1 MTILIC
7 IIGKLFNRKVNKIM
21 FLSGLFLLGFLYS
34 VQLCVFK
41 MFGFY
46 FDWTLIG
53 ASGQIASFA
62 GDGLNLIIA
71 NIIGLILNFM
81 PFILFLIYNRI
92 IVIEK
97 DDVKAN
103 IVKIVLCV
111 LTGLS
116 FYGVLNI
123 KRDEV
128 NSPYKLYTSVNNVD
142 LNVRTFG
149 VVNAFFID
157 TYRNIFGFEEI
168 IDIPNKPRDDV
179 NNNDGNDNVGVKNYE
194 YNNLDID
201 FDKLPTQFVLKC
213 THDSGGLVVCKDK
226 SNLNKKAAKKKI
238 EKSMKTNYY
247 KGGREWPY
255 KNVKPRIIAEEYMED
270 ISGNGLTDY
279 KFYCFN
285 GVPKYL
291 YVSNGM
297 DNHETARLSFL
308 TMNWEKA
315 PFGRSDYLEFE
326 VLPPKPTKFDEMVK
340 IAKSLSGGHP
350 FLRVDLY
357 EINNKVYFSELTF
370 SPCGGFMPFVP
381 EEWDAKLGEM
391 VNIRKVK

>member
-1 MTILIC
+1 MERQLKAIFIIFFPTITSGPIDRYQRFKKDLDAKIELLNGYQRYSQVS
-7 IIGKLFNRKVNKIM
+7 IKVHNIHPQNLKLK
-21 FLSGLFLLGFLYS
+21 
-34 VQLCVFK
+34 
-41 MFGFY
+41 
-46 FDWTLIG
+46 T
-53 ASGQIASFA
+53 
-62 GDGLNLIIA
+62 
-71 NIIGLILNFM
+71 
-81 PFILFLIYNRI
+81 
-92 IVIEK
+92 E
-97 DDVKAN
+97 
-103 IVKIVLCV
+103 
-111 LTGLS
+111 LT
-116 FYGVLNI
+116 I
-123 KRDEV
+123 
-128 NSPYKLYTSVNNVD
+128 T
-142 LNVRTFG
+142 
-149 VVNAFFID
+149 
-157 TYRNIFGFEEI
+157 
-168 IDIPNKPRDDV
+168 
-179 NNNDGNDNVGVKNYE
+179 
-194 YNNLDID
+194 
-201 FDKLPTQFVLKC
+201 
-213 THDSGGLVVCKDK
+213 
-226 SNLNKKAAKKKI
+226 KKI

-255 KNVKPRIIAEEYMED
+255 KNVKPQIIAEEYMED

>member
-1 MTILIC
+1 MSFIRHRRATSPNKFECRNYDSKKNFFDTSAVEAVI
-7 IIGKLFNRKVNKIM
+7 KL
-21 FLSGLFLLGFLYS
+21 
-34 VQLCVFK
+34 
-41 MFGFY
+41 
-46 FDWTLIG
+46 
-53 ASGQIASFA
+53 
-62 GDGLNLIIA
+62 
-71 NIIGLILNFM
+71 
-81 PFILFLIYNRI
+81 
-92 IVIEK
+92 VIE
-97 DDVKAN
+97 
-103 IVKIVLCV
+103 
-111 LTGLS
+111 
-116 FYGVLNI
+116 
-123 KRDEV
+123 
-128 NSPYKLYTSVNNVD
+128 
-142 LNVRTFG
+142 
-149 VVNAFFID
+149 
-157 TYRNIFGFEEI
+157 
-168 IDIPNKPRDDV
+168 
-179 NNNDGNDNVGVKNYE
+179 
-194 YNNLDID
+194 YNPEAIM
-201 FDKLPTQFVLKC
+201 V
-213 THDSGGLVVCKDK
+213 
-226 SNLNKKAAKKKI
+226 I
-238 EKSMKTNYY
+238 
-247 KGGREWPY
+247 
-255 KNVKPRIIAEEYMED
+255 
-270 ISGNGLTDY
+270 NGLTDY